1 MDDIRQTVRQVLA
14 LDDITR
20 RQLQI
25 GSQSQVQLDVS
36 VRSRVLKIGFRG
48 QGDNAVFHKS
58 LTDEDA
64 CPESFTES
72 VSCVRVVT
80 EVIVYANAET
90 YSTTQVQNSVRDSI
104 KESMD
109 GTPSLFVEF
118 MDMKAL
124 REVKYVGGG
133 SVVGD
138 PLDLTDNDR
147 NPILSSGGVA
157 GIAVGAIF
165 LIAAIALFA
174 VTRSRADDDR
184 EEPPEVQ
191 SSDESYNSDLDP
203 EIEVPTGG
211 TKGLAI
217 AEGTEKDP
225 LMDPL
230 DTTHAHQI
238 DIETGAAIIPV
249 VMSGGDDDSDGSSK
263 YSGSDEESD
272 ILIGRLDAAVSAGD
286 WAAVAAIAG
295 DLSTADE
302 ASSMSSVNT
311 SKYSNTTE
319 RDGLDAANKK
329 RAATIDQLI
338 AEGDWNAVGAT
349 AAAFDDGSSSGA
361 SSSTKSEKNS
371 EISSKNISS
380 SDGTKK
386 SIIDFIAG
394 PWQSSAASKAMVNDR
409 DDANPEDLNISTQSD
424 AISSLSGGISPDR
437 MRDPDL
443 ELGAAAF
450 QPMIHVSESDT
461 TDDDTRPML
470 GNPKKEKKG
479 WKGRIPIIRR
489 KQDAAEKTAAKSLA
503 LQEDSSVSS
512 WSQGSPESNAYT
524 PYSAAKAKAQDDMP
538 EEMKAFGEDF
548 GLAAAELAMRQE
560 EEAKQNADDN
570 DSDNGS
576 KSTSPK
582 SSNSLRDELD
592 RAIESGDWAAVE
604 AQTNKLFDV
613 NMDDLEDEPSPR
625 KRSHHSSGDADSYDS
640 DGDNSREGWSTTS
653 KSMTSGHSEPI
664 DDERI
669 AMLEKLIE
677 TDDWQGIVSTS
688 RLHNRDDSSMA
699 SSALDDDSE
708 IPEDLLSPRDDDDTD
723 DEEQSI

>member
-20 RQLQI
+20 RQLR
-25 GSQSQVQLDVS
+25 SQLQLDVS

-80 EVIVYANAET
+80 EVVVYANNQRYTEIE
-90 YSTTQVQNSVRDSI
+90 VEDSVRTPI
-104 KESMD
+104 KESME
-109 GTPSLFVEF
+109 GSLFVDF

-138 PLDLTDNDR
+138 PVDLTGNDR
-147 NPILSSGGVA
+147 NPIMSLAAFAGV
-157 GIAVGAIF
+157 AVGAIF

-191 SSDESYNSDLDP
+191 SSDESSYNSDLDP
-203 EIEVPTGG
+203 EIEVPTSG

-225 LMDPL
+225 LIDPL

-238 DIETGAAIIPV
+238 DIETGAAIVPV
-249 VMSGGDDDSDGSSK
+249 VMSGDANDSDGSSK

-311 SKYSNTTE
+311 SKYSNTRE
-319 RDGLDAANKK
+319 RDGLDAANAK

-338 AEGDWNAVGAT
+338 LEGDWNAVGAT

-361 SSSTKSEKNS
+361 SSSMKSEKNS

-380 SDGTKK
+380 NDGTKK

-394 PWQSSAASKAMVNDR
+394 
-409 DDANPEDLNISTQSD
+409 I
-424 AISSLSGGISPDR
+424 IC
-437 MRDPDL
+437 
-443 ELGAAAF
+443 
-450 QPMIHVSESDT
+450 
-461 TDDDTRPML
+461 
-470 GNPKKEKKG
+470 
-479 WKGRIPIIRR
+479 RI
-489 KQDAAEKTAAKSLA
+489 
-503 LQEDSSVSS
+503 
-512 WSQGSPESNAYT
+512 
-524 PYSAAKAKAQDDMP
+524 
-538 EEMKAFGEDF
+538 
-548 GLAAAELAMRQE
+548 
-560 EEAKQNADDN
+560 
-570 DSDNGS
+570 
-576 KSTSPK
+576 
-582 SSNSLRDELD
+582 
-592 RAIESGDWAAVE
+592 
-604 AQTNKLFDV
+604 
-613 NMDDLEDEPSPR
+613 
-625 KRSHHSSGDADSYDS
+625 
-640 DGDNSREGWSTTS
+640 
-653 KSMTSGHSEPI
+653 MT
-664 DDERI
+664 ER
-669 AMLEKLIE
+669 L
-677 TDDWQGIVSTS
+677 
-688 RLHNRDDSSMA
+688 
-699 SSALDDDSE
+699 
-708 IPEDLLSPRDDDDTD
+708 
-723 DEEQSI
+723 